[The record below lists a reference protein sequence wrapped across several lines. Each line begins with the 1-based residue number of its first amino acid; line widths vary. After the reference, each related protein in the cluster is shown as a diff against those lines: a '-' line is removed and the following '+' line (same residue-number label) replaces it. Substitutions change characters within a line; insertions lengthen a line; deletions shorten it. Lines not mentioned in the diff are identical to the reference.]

1 MLSSY
6 FQGTNAAAACPLFL
20 FLRRFKA
27 LAKAFLSFAQSS
39 LHLFTVTNNNNC
51 LFLFRFLATGNTF
64 RSLAFNY
71 RMGFSTVR
79 VIVQEVCEA
88 IWKNMAPIVMP
99 TPSEQMWK
107 DIANNFKQ
115 FWHFPNC
122 IGALDGKHVNIIC
135 PIKAGSTFYNY
146 KQEHSIVLLALVDAQ
161 YKFIMIDVGAYGR
174 NSDGGIY
181 EKSLMGKLFEQKA
194 LNVPQDEPLSVNSQP
209 MPYTIVA
216 DAAFP
221 LKPYLLKP
229 YHKDKLVNNDANK
242 IFNYRLSRARRCV
255 ENAFGILRARFRVFH
270 GPMQVQPDM
279 VDKIVLAACCL
290 HNFLR
295 TETLLPEENLMD
307 FTDHSSN
314 IDCLINIESLP
325 RNPSKNAVYV
335 REKYK
340 EYFISPEGRVPW
352 QIEIIRRGRQN
363 S

>member
-1 MLSSY
+1 MY
-6 FQGTNAAAACPLFL
+6 NI
-20 FLRRFKA
+20 K
-27 LAKAFLSFAQSS
+27 
-39 LHLFTVTNNNNC
+39 C
-51 LFLFRFLATGNTF
+51 LLLFRFLATGHTF

-107 DIANNFKQ
+107 DIANDF
-115 FWHFPNC
+115 
-122 IGALDGKHVNIIC
+122 
-135 PIKAGSTFYNY
+135 
-146 KQEHSIVLLALVDAQ
+146 
-161 YKFIMIDVGAYGR
+161 
-174 NSDGGIY
+174 GIY
-181 EKSLMGKLFEQKA
+181 DKSLMGRLFEQKA
-194 LNVPQDEPLSVNSQP
+194 LNVPQDEPLSQNSQP

-229 YHKDKLVNNDANK
+229 YYKDKLVNNDANK

-255 ENAFGILRARFRVFH
+255 ENAFVILRARFRVFH

-295 TETLLPEENLMD
+295 SQTSLSADKLEENLMD
-307 FTDHSSN
+307 YTDNSNN
-314 IDCLINIESLP
+314 IDCLLDIESLS
-325 RNPSKNAVYV
+325 RNPTQTAIYV

-340 EYFISPEGRVPW
+340 EYFISQEGRIPW
-352 QIEIIRRGRQN
+352 QIEMIRRGRQN
-363 S
+363 T